1 MLLYIDANGR
11 MDNEDAVPR
20 LFEKALE
27 EKPALLQELQHRVKN
42 SLTMITS
49 LIGIEE
55 NQASSRGNKRNAS
68 L

>member
-1 MLLYIDANGR
+1 M
-11 MDNEDAVPR
+11 PR
-20 LFEKALE
+20 LFEKGLE
-27 EKPALLQELQHRVKN
+27 EKSALLQELQHRVKN

-68 L
+68 V